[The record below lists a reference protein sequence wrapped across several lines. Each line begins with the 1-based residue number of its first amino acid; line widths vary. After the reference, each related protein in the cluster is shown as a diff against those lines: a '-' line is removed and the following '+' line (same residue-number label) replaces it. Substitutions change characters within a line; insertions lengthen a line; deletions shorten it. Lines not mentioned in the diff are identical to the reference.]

1 MRGGSRKLA
10 HTVEEYAN
18 HTTIHGISYIFDK
31 ELSLAGRLLWA
42 LLVLGFCALASALTW
57 DTWTQ
62 WQENQVHNLIMNEFE
77 FSYLFLIGEM

>member
-1 MRGGSRKLA
+1 MRGRSSKLA

-42 LLVLGFCALASALTW
+42 LIVLGFCALACALTL

-62 WQENQVHNLIMNEFE
+62 WQENQVHILIMNQFE
-77 FSYLFLIGEM
+77 FSYFF